1 MQNKTYTGKF
11 EIYEKIIQE
20 MALVYRHDKR
30 PWLIGYSGGKDS
42 TLLCCLVMEMLKRL
56 EPYQRNKKV
65 YIVSSDTMVE
75 NPIVKD
81 YMHRMSKMISQAGE
95 TLNIKADIIHPEIPD
110 TFWSRVIGLGYPT
123 PEAPGFRWC
132 TERLKI
138 HPMNKYTLDTIKNNG
153 EVVLLLGVRK
163 AESTYRANNIRSREI
178 EGKLLVP
185 HTDIENAYVYN
196 PLTEIP
202 NEEVWDFLLKDDAKT
217 PWGSDNKYL
226 FSLYQGENLGEE
238 QSVIGEIDKDK
249 IPVTGNSRFGCWIC
263 TMVKEDKSLKAFIDR
278 GEEWLVPLR
287 DFRNWLIELRSNPA
301 KRENKRRNGQV
312 YKKADGGFGQGPFT
326 MEARV
331 EILRRLLELE
341 EEYRKQ
347 ERFKKLELITL
358 EELKHIDKTWDDEG
372 DLSRRTLVDLYYEI
386 KGERLPWDDY
396 KVPVFSEEVIDEIK
410 YQCEEN
416 NVEFELISKLIVEIE
431 ANKNY
436 TKGSKVTKAFDRII
450 NQGWLHYET
459 IQKGLE
465 HEDQ

>member
-1 MQNKTYTGKF
+1 MPYTGEFQVF
-11 EIYEKIIQE
+11 EDIIQE

-42 TLLCCLVMEMLKRL
+42 TLLCCLVMEMLQRL
-56 EPYQRNKKV
+56 TPYQRHKTV

-75 NPIVKD
+75 NPIVKN
-81 YMHRMSKMISQAGE
+81 YMHRMSAMINQAGNE
-95 TLNIKADIIHPEIPD
+95 LKVKADIIYPEIAD
-110 TFWSRVIGLGYPT
+110 TFWSKVIGLGYPT

-138 HPMNKYTLDTIKNNG
+138 HPMNKYTLDTIKTNG
-153 EVVLLLGVRK
+153 QVVLLLGVRK

-178 EGKLLVP
+178 EGKILVP
-185 HTDIENAYVYN
+185 HTDIEGAHVYN

-202 NEEVWDFLLKDDAKT
+202 NELVWKFLLKDDSLT

-249 IPVTGNSRFGCWIC
+249 IPVTGHSRFGCWIC

-278 GEEWLVPLR
+278 GETWLEPLR
-287 DFRNWLIELRSNPA
+287 DFRNWLIELRSTPSA
-301 KRENKRRNGQV
+301 RENKRRNGQM
-312 YKKADGGFGQGPFT
+312 YKKADGEYGLGPFT
-326 MEARV
+326 MESRV
-331 EILRRLLELE
+331 EILRRLLQLE
-341 EEYRKQ
+341 VTYN
-347 ERFKKLELITL
+347 FDLITL
-358 EELKHIDKTWDDEG
+358 EELKFIDKTWDDEG

-386 KGERLPWDDY
+386 KGKHLPWDDY

-410 YQCEEN
+410 KQCQEN
-416 NVEFELISKLIVEIE
+416 NIEFELISKLIVEIE

-436 TKGSKVTKAFDRII
+436 TKSSRVTKAFDRII
-450 NQGWLHYET
+450 NQGWLHFET
-459 IQKGLE
+459 IQRGLN

>member
-1 MQNKTYTGKF
+1 MPYTGEFQVF
-11 EIYEKIIQE
+11 EDIIQE

-42 TLLCCLVMEMLKRL
+42 TLLCCLAMEMLQRL
-56 EPYQRNKKV
+56 APHQRHKTV

-75 NPIVKD
+75 NPIVKN
-81 YMHRMSKMISQAGE
+81 YMHRMSAMINDAGIE
-95 TLNIKADIIHPEIPD
+95 LKVKADIIYPEIQD
-110 TFWSRVIGLGYPT
+110 TFWSKVIGLGYPT

-138 HPMNKYTLDTIKNNG
+138 HPMNKYTLDTIKTNG
-153 EVVLLLGVRK
+153 QVVLLLGVRK

-178 EGKLLVP
+178 EGKILVP
-185 HTDIENAYVYN
+185 HTDIEGAHVYN

-202 NEEVWDFLLKDDAKT
+202 NELVWKFLLKDDSRT

-249 IPVTGNSRFGCWIC
+249 IPVTGHSRFGCWIC

-278 GEEWLVPLR
+278 GETRLEPLR
-287 DFRNWLIELRSNPA
+287 DFRNWLIELRSTPSA
-301 KRENKRRNGQV
+301 RENKRRNGQM
-312 YKKADGGFGQGPFT
+312 YKKADGEFGLGPFT
-326 MEARV
+326 MESRV
-331 EILRRLLELE
+331 EILRRLLQLE
-341 EEYRKQ
+341 VDYN
-347 ERFKKLELITL
+347 FELITI
-358 EELKHIDKTWDDEG
+358 EELKYIDKTWDDEG

-386 KGERLPWDDY
+386 KGKHLPWDDY
-396 KVPVFSEEVIDEIK
+396 KVPVFSEEVITEIK
-410 YQCEEN
+410 KQCAEN

-436 TKGSKVTKAFDRII
+436 TKGSRVTKAFDRII

-459 IQKGLE
+459 IQRGLN

>member
-1 MQNKTYTGKF
+1 MPYTGEFQVF
-11 EIYEKIIQE
+11 EDIIQE

-42 TLLCCLVMEMLKRL
+42 TLLCCLVMEMLQRL
-56 EPYQRNKKV
+56 TPYQRHKTV

-75 NPIVKD
+75 NPIVKN
-81 YMHRMSKMISQAGE
+81 YMHRMSAMINQAGNE
-95 TLNIKADIIHPEIPD
+95 LKVKADIIYPEIAD
-110 TFWSRVIGLGYPT
+110 TFWSKVIGLGYPT

-138 HPMNKYTLDTIKNNG
+138 HPMNKYTLDTIKTNG
-153 EVVLLLGVRK
+153 QVVLLLGVRK

-178 EGKLLVP
+178 EGKILVP
-185 HTDIENAYVYN
+185 HTDIEGAHVYN
-196 PLTEIP
+196 PLTEIS
-202 NEEVWDFLLKDDAKT
+202 NELVWKFLLKDDSRT

-249 IPVTGNSRFGCWIC
+249 IPVTGHSRFGCWIC

-278 GEEWLVPLR
+278 GETWLEPLR
-287 DFRNWLIELRSNPA
+287 DFRNWLIELRSTPSA
-301 KRENKRRNGQV
+301 RETKRRNGQM
-312 YKKADGGFGQGPFT
+312 YKKSDGEYGLGPFT
-326 MEARV
+326 MESRV
-331 EILRRLLELE
+331 EILRRLLQLE
-341 EEYRKQ
+341 VTYN
-347 ERFKKLELITL
+347 FDLITL
-358 EELKHIDKTWDDEG
+358 EELKFIDKTWDDEG

-386 KGERLPWDDY
+386 KGKHLPWDDY

-410 YQCEEN
+410 KQCEEN

-436 TKGSKVTKAFDRII
+436 TKGSRVTKAFDRII
-450 NQGWLHYET
+450 NQGWLHFET
-459 IQKGLE
+459 IQRGLN

>member
-1 MQNKTYTGKF
+1 MPYTGEFQVF
-11 EIYEKIIQE
+11 EDIIQE

-42 TLLCCLVMEMLKRL
+42 TLLCCLAMEMLQRL
-56 EPYQRNKKV
+56 APHQRHKTV

-75 NPIVKD
+75 NPIVKK
-81 YMHRMSKMISQAGE
+81 YMHRMSAMINQVGNE
-95 TLNIKADIIHPEIPD
+95 LKVKADIIYPEIAD
-110 TFWSRVIGLGYPT
+110 TFWSKVIGLGYPT

-138 HPMNKYTLDTIKNNG
+138 HPMNKYTLDTIKTNG
-153 EVVLLLGVRK
+153 QVVLLLGVRK

-178 EGKLLVP
+178 EGKILVP
-185 HTDIENAYVYN
+185 HTDIEGAHVYN

-202 NEEVWDFLLKDDAKT
+202 NELVWKFLLKDDSRT

-249 IPVTGNSRFGCWIC
+249 IPVTGHSRFGCWIC

-278 GEEWLVPLR
+278 GETRLEPLR
-287 DFRNWLIELRSNPA
+287 DFRNWLLELRSTPSA
-301 KRENKRRNGQV
+301 RENKRRNGQM
-312 YKKADGGFGQGPFT
+312 YKKADGEFGLGPFT
-326 MEARV
+326 MESRV
-331 EILRRLLELE
+331 EILRRLLQLE
-341 EEYRKQ
+341 VTYNEN
-347 ERFKKLELITL
+347 LITL
-358 EELKHIDKTWDDEG
+358 EELKFIDKTWDDEG

-386 KGERLPWDDY
+386 KGQHLPWDDY

-410 YQCEEN
+410 KQCEEN

-436 TKGSKVTKAFDRII
+436 TKGSRITKAFDRII
-450 NQGWLHYET
+450 NQGWLHFET
-459 IQKGLE
+459 IQRGLN

>member
-1 MQNKTYTGKF
+1 MPYTGEFQVF
-11 EIYEKIIQE
+11 EDIIQE

-42 TLLCCLVMEMLKRL
+42 TLLCCLVMEMLQRL
-56 EPYQRNKKV
+56 TPYQRHKTV

-75 NPIVKD
+75 NPIVKN
-81 YMHRMSKMISQAGE
+81 YMHRMSAMINQAGNE
-95 TLNIKADIIHPEIPD
+95 LKVKADIIYPEIAD
-110 TFWSRVIGLGYPT
+110 TFWSKVIGLGYPT

-138 HPMNKYTLDTIKNNG
+138 HPMNKYTLDTIKTNG
-153 EVVLLLGVRK
+153 QVVLLLGVRK

-178 EGKLLVP
+178 EGKILVP
-185 HTDIENAYVYN
+185 HTDIEGAHVYN

-202 NEEVWDFLLKDDAKT
+202 NELVWKFLLKDDSLT

-249 IPVTGNSRFGCWIC
+249 IPVTGHSRFGCWIC

-278 GEEWLVPLR
+278 GETWLEPLR
-287 DFRNWLIELRSNPA
+287 DFRNWLIELRSTPSA
-301 KRENKRRNGQV
+301 RENKRRNGQM
-312 YKKADGGFGQGPFT
+312 YKKADGEYGLGPFT
-326 MEARV
+326 MESRV
-331 EILRRLLELE
+331 EILRRLLQLE
-341 EEYRKQ
+341 VTYN
-347 ERFKKLELITL
+347 FDLITL
-358 EELKHIDKTWDDEG
+358 EELKFIDKTWDDEG

-386 KGERLPWDDY
+386 KGKHLPWDDY

-410 YQCEEN
+410 KQCQEN

-436 TKGSKVTKAFDRII
+436 TKGSRVTKAFDRII
-450 NQGWLHYET
+450 NQGWLHFET
-459 IQKGLE
+459 IQRGLN

>member
-1 MQNKTYTGKF
+1 MQYTGEF
-11 EIYEKIIQE
+11 EIYEQIIQE
-20 MALVYRHDKR
+20 MSIVYRHDKR

-42 TLLCCLVMEMLKRL
+42 TLLCCLVMEMLQRL
-56 EPYQRNKKV
+56 SPKERNKTV

-75 NPIVKD
+75 NPIVKN
-81 YMHRMSKMISQAGE
+81 YMHKMSSMINEIGAN
-95 TLNIKADIIHPEIPD
+95 LNVRADIIYPKTED
-110 TFWSRVIGLGYPT
+110 TFWSKVIGLGYPT

-178 EGKLLVP
+178 EGKLLIP

-202 NEEVWDFLLKDDAKT
+202 NEDVWKFLLKGDAKT

-238 QSVIGEIDKDK
+238 QSVIGEVDKDK
-249 IPVTGNSRFGCWIC
+249 IAVTGNSRFGCWIC

-278 GEEWLVPLR
+278 GETWLVPLR
-287 DFRNWLIELRSNPA
+287 DFRNWLVELRATPSA
-301 KRENKRRNGQV
+301 RENKRRNGQV
-312 YKKADGGFGQGPFT
+312 YVKADGQFGQGPFT
-326 MEARV
+326 MEARI

-341 EEYRKQ
+341 TQ
-347 ERFKKLELITL
+347 CGFELITL
-358 EELKHIDKTWDDEG
+358 EELKYIDKTWDDEG
-372 DLSRRTLVDLYYEI
+372 DLSRRTLVDMYYNI
-386 KGERLPWDDY
+386 KGKKLPWDDY
-396 KVPVFSEEVIDEIK
+396 KVPVFDEEVIDEIK
-410 YQCEEN
+410 KQCEEN
-416 NVEFELISKLIVEIE
+416 DVEFELISKLIVEIE

-436 TKGSKVTKAFDRII
+436 TKNSRVTKAFDRIM
-450 NQGWLHYET
+450 NQGWIHYNS
-459 IQKGLE
+459 IQKGMNN
-465 HEDQ
+465 EDK

>member
-1 MQNKTYTGKF
+1 MPYTGEFQVF
-11 EIYEKIIQE
+11 EDIIQE

-42 TLLCCLVMEMLKRL
+42 TLLCCLVMEMLQRL
-56 EPYQRNKKV
+56 TPYQRHKTV

-75 NPIVKD
+75 NPIVKN
-81 YMHRMSKMISQAGE
+81 YMHRMSAMINATGKE
-95 TLNIKADIIHPEIPD
+95 LKVKADIIYPEVAD

-138 HPMNKYTLDTIKNNG
+138 HPMNKYTLDTIKTNG
-153 EVVLLLGVRK
+153 QVVLLLGVRK

-178 EGKLLVP
+178 EGKILVP
-185 HTDIENAYVYN
+185 HTDIEGAHVYN

-202 NEEVWDFLLKDDAKT
+202 NELVWKFLLKDNSRT

-249 IPVTGNSRFGCWIC
+249 IPVTGHSRFGCWIC
-263 TMVKEDKSLKAFIDR
+263 TLVKEDKSLKAFIDR
-278 GEEWLVPLR
+278 GETWLEPLR
-287 DFRNWLIELRSNPA
+287 DFRNWLMELRSTPSA
-301 KRENKRRNGQV
+301 RETKRRNGQM
-312 YKKADGGFGQGPFT
+312 YKKADGEYGLGPFT
-326 MEARV
+326 MASRV
-331 EILRRLLELE
+331 EILRRLLQLE
-341 EEYRKQ
+341 VDYN
-347 ERFKKLELITL
+347 FELITI
-358 EELKHIDKTWDDEG
+358 EELKYIDKTWDDEG

-386 KGERLPWDDY
+386 KGKHLPWDDY

-410 YQCEEN
+410 KQCAEN

-431 ANKNY
+431 AKKNY
-436 TKGSKVTKAFDRII
+436 TKGSRVTKAFDRII
-450 NQGWLHYET
+450 NQGWLHFET
-459 IQKGLE
+459 IQRGLN

>member
-1 MQNKTYTGKF
+1 MIMPYTGEFQVF
-11 EIYEKIIQE
+11 EDIIQE

-42 TLLCCLVMEMLKRL
+42 TLLCCLVMEMLQRL
-56 EPYQRNKKV
+56 TPYQRHKTV

-75 NPIVKD
+75 NPIVKN
-81 YMHRMSKMISQAGE
+81 YMHRMSSMIDAAGRE
-95 TLNIKADIIHPEIPD
+95 LKVKADIIYPEVAD

-138 HPMNKYTLDTIKNNG
+138 HPMNKYTLNTIKTNG
-153 EVVLLLGVRK
+153 QVVLLLGVRK

-178 EGKLLVP
+178 EGKILVP
-185 HTDIENAYVYN
+185 HTDIEGAYVYN

-202 NEEVWDFLLKDDAKT
+202 NELVWEFLLKGDSRT

-249 IPVTGNSRFGCWIC
+249 IPVTGHSRFGCWIC

-278 GEEWLVPLR
+278 GETWLEPLR
-287 DFRNWLIELRSNPA
+287 DFRNWLIQLRSTPSA
-301 KRENKRRNGQV
+301 RETKRRNGQM
-312 YKKADGGFGQGPFT
+312 YKKADGEFGLGPFT
-326 MEARV
+326 MESRV
-331 EILRRLLELE
+331 EILRRLLQLE
-341 EEYRKQ
+341 VDYN
-347 ERFKKLELITL
+347 FELITT
-358 EELKHIDKTWDDEG
+358 EELKYIDKTWDDEG

-386 KGERLPWDDY
+386 KGKHLPWDDY

-410 YQCEEN
+410 KQCEEN
-416 NVEFELISKLIVEIE
+416 SVEFELISKLIVEIE

-436 TKGSKVTKAFDRII
+436 TKGSRVTKAFDRII
-450 NQGWLHYET
+450 NQGWLHFET
-459 IQKGLE
+459 IQRGLN
-465 HEDQ
+465 HED

>member
-1 MQNKTYTGKF
+1 MPYTGEFQVF
-11 EIYEKIIQE
+11 EDIIQE

-42 TLLCCLVMEMLKRL
+42 TLLCCLAMEMLQRL
-56 EPYQRNKKV
+56 APHQRHKTV

-75 NPIVKD
+75 NPIVKN
-81 YMHRMSKMISQAGE
+81 YMHRMSAMINQVGNE
-95 TLNIKADIIHPEIPD
+95 LKVKADIIYPEIAD
-110 TFWSRVIGLGYPT
+110 TFWSKVIGLGYPT

-138 HPMNKYTLDTIKNNG
+138 HPMNKYTLDTIKTNG
-153 EVVLLLGVRK
+153 QVVLLLGVRK

-178 EGKLLVP
+178 EGKILVP
-185 HTDIENAYVYN
+185 HTDIEGAHVYN

-202 NEEVWDFLLKDDAKT
+202 NELVWKFLLKDDSRT

-249 IPVTGNSRFGCWIC
+249 IPVTGHSRFGCWIC

-278 GEEWLVPLR
+278 GETWLEPLR
-287 DFRNWLIELRSNPA
+287 DFRNWLLELRSTPSA
-301 KRENKRRNGQV
+301 RENKRRNGQM
-312 YKKADGGFGQGPFT
+312 YKKADGEYGLGPFT
-326 MEARV
+326 MESRV
-331 EILRRLLELE
+331 EILRRLLQLE
-341 EEYRKQ
+341 VTYN
-347 ERFKKLELITL
+347 FDLISL
-358 EELKHIDKTWDDEG
+358 EELKFIDKTWDDEG

-386 KGERLPWDDY
+386 KGKHLPWDDY

-410 YQCEEN
+410 KQCQEN
-416 NVEFELISKLIVEIE
+416 NIEFELISKLIVEIE

-436 TKGSKVTKAFDRII
+436 TKGSRVTKAFDRII
-450 NQGWLHYET
+450 NQGWLHFET
-459 IQKGLE
+459 IQRGLN

>member
-1 MQNKTYTGKF
+1 MQYTGEF
-11 EIYEKIIQE
+11 EIYEQIIQE
-20 MALVYRHDKR
+20 MSIVYRHDKR

-42 TLLCCLVMEMLKRL
+42 TLLCCLVMEMLQRL
-56 EPYQRNKKV
+56 SPKERNKTV

-75 NPIVKD
+75 NPIVKN
-81 YMHRMSKMISQAGE
+81 YMHKMSSMINEIGAN
-95 TLNIKADIIHPEIPD
+95 LNVRADIIYPKTED
-110 TFWSRVIGLGYPT
+110 TFWSKVIGLGYPT

-178 EGKLLVP
+178 EGKLLIP

-202 NEEVWDFLLKDDAKT
+202 NEDVWKFLLKGDAKT

-238 QSVIGEIDKDK
+238 QSVIGEVDKDK
-249 IPVTGNSRFGCWIC
+249 IAVTGNSRFGCWIC

-278 GEEWLVPLR
+278 GETWLVPLR
-287 DFRNWLIELRSNPA
+287 DFRNWLVELRATPSA
-301 KRENKRRNGQV
+301 RENKRRNGQV
-312 YKKADGGFGQGPFT
+312 YVKADGQFGQGPFT
-326 MEARV
+326 MEARI

-341 EEYRKQ
+341 TQ
-347 ERFKKLELITL
+347 CGFELITL
-358 EELKHIDKTWDDEG
+358 EELKYIDKTWDEEG
-372 DLSRRTLVDLYYEI
+372 DLSRRTLVDMYYNI
-386 KGERLPWDDY
+386 KGKKLPWDDY
-396 KVPVFSEEVIDEIK
+396 KVPVFDEEVIDEIK
-410 YQCEEN
+410 KQCEEN
-416 NVEFELISKLIVEIE
+416 DVEFELISKLIVEIE

-436 TKGSKVTKAFDRII
+436 TKNSRVTKAFDRIM
-450 NQGWLHYET
+450 NQGWIHYNS
-459 IQKGLE
+459 IQKGMNN
-465 HEDQ
+465 EDK